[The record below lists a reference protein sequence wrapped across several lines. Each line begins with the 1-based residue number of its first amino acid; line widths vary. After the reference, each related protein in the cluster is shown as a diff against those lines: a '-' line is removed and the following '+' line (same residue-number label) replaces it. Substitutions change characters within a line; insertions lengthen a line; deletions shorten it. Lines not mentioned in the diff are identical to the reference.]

1 MAMDGMYAGFAG
13 AKTGIPCA
21 WEDYLNLVDW
31 TGKIVRDDKRGA
43 INQQLPPILERLN
56 IEPKTWLKHATA
68 FEHYHPRLFNREASR
83 LAANTS

>member
-1 MAMDGMYAGFAG
+1 MDGMYAGFAG
-13 AKTGIPCA
+13 TKTVIPCA

-31 TGKIVRDDKRGA
+31 TGKIVRDAKRGA

>member
-31 TGKIVRDDKRGA
+31 TGKIVRDDKHGA

-56 IEPKTWLKHATA
+56 IEPKT
-68 FEHYHPRLFNREASR
+68 
-83 LAANTS
+83 